1 MTGVVSVGASAAS
14 RPDGLILV
22 GNPNTGKTTLFNAL
36 CGARA
41 NTSNFPGT
49 TTARRVGRARV
60 SGGGGSLEV
69 LDLPG
74 VYDLTEDS
82 PEARVA
88 TSALDAAKGDS
99 RQVVI
104 AILDASHLARN
115 LTIVGQ
121 VIAMGCTVVVALN
134 MVDLA
139 EQGGQR
145 IDAAELSHLLGV
157 PVVPIVARTQQALEW
172 LRQVMTAAA
181 ATPANTLPSGTSVE
195 ELARWADAIAH
206 RVSSGRDG
214 DEPDTATDRIDAWLT
229 HPITGVGIFV
239 ALMASLFYLIFSMA
253 TIPMNLIEAMFSSI
267 GRLVEGALPP
277 GPVRDLLT
285 DGIVGGLAATVV
297 FLPQICLLFFLIS
310 LLEDTGYLARAAFVM
325 DRLLAPFGLPGHAFA
340 PFSPRTRAPFPAS

>member
-1 MTGVVSVGASAAS
+1 M
-14 RPDGLILV
+14 
-22 GNPNTGKTTLFNAL
+22 
-36 CGARA
+36 
-41 NTSNFPGT
+41 
-49 TTARRVGRARV
+49 
-60 SGGGGSLEV
+60 
-69 LDLPG
+69 
-74 VYDLTEDS
+74 
-82 PEARVA
+82 A

-99 RQVVI
+99 SGGDRHR
-104 AILDASHLARN
+104 DASHLARN

-139 EQGGQR
+139 SRWSADRCGRVVTSPQ
-145 IDAAELSHLLGV
+145 V

-229 HPITGVGIFV
+229 HPITGWGIFV

-285 DGIVGGLAATVV
+285 DGIVGGLAATNRV
-297 FLPQICLLFFLIS
+297 FSCRSVSFFLIS
-310 LLEDTGYLARAAFVM
+310 LGGRHRLYLAERH
-325 DRLLAPFGLPGHAFA
+325 L
-340 PFSPRTRAPFPAS
+340 